1 MAAASTRCL
10 AWNPFPERGDSPA
23 APMGLCQ
30 SHERVVLAVGDV
42 LGEVCLFELI
52 FDSPTSDH
60 VGVGM
65 PDDLLEVATSFK
77 YIGKIVAFLPEV
89 TTKTI

>member
-1 MAAASTRCL
+1 
-10 AWNPFPERGDSPA
+10 
-23 APMGLCQ
+23 MGPCQ

-52 FDSPTSDH
+52 FDSPISDH